1 MNSFINDSSN
11 KILNSHPRIM
21 SISANYKKYLN
32 KKATESHMKETMGVS
47 HLNKNL
53 MSVFSASN
61 QRSSFGN
68 RNYSVSQNDIAIFE
82 GLQNDIESLIN
93 EVNELKNRSSRLED
107 EIRQIT
113 ALNLSGQM
121 KTTFLTPNNEPNSNE
136 LNDEQLEQWTNELE
150 ALRTYKNS
158 LVSILYP
165 KELSLLRQ
173 EIDIQKSYIK
183 QLNDFCQLAQAD
195 IDTIYQRNL
204 EITSAPVFSNI
215 MEQDQIIS
223 QLKENVKTAVEEHR
237 RLKAEMITIKSDE
250 QDPNSLLEELEHQ
263 NKIAQ
268 QKLEEKLVELDSLE
282 SVQQNEISTFARSFL
297 NKDKNKS
304 SHSSPKTRD
313 LKNQNSKSKTN
324 RSPKDDNSPRLKK
337 KKRWIQ
343 PNDSTF
349 FSSYDSTEHQ
359 ELISDSNGVS
369 ESQKTKDNRTTIRVG
384 YFKKKVSKNGLMKYV
399 SPFGSVDECVIEKDL
414 KSQYPRYY
422 GIVRYQNHKSAAK
435 AIKNLNGQQVRG
447 GRFHVDWDINPEYES
462 ELEAQGLYSESSITP
477 TNEIKVPLMVSIE
490 SGASDL
496 DEPINQQQNAQN
508 TKEIKEKRKQVC
520 YFFSSSASEDQKH
533 NEELND
539 NQHLSENSHT
549 SALSS
554 SSDKTNQQKPTTSGT
569 IELIFLKFWH

>member
-1 MNSFINDSSN
+1 
-11 KILNSHPRIM
+11 M

-61 QRSSFGN
+61 QRSSFAN

-93 EVNELKNRSSRLED
+93 EVNELKNHANRLED
-107 EIRQIT
+107 EIRQTT

-173 EIDIQKSYIK
+173 EIDIQKSCIK
-183 QLNDFCQLAQAD
+183 QLNDFCQSAQAD

-250 QDPNSLLEELEHQ
+250 QDPNSLLEELENQ

-268 QKLEEKLVELDSLE
+268 QKLEEKMVELDSLE
-282 SVQQNEISTFARSFL
+282 SVQQNEISSLARSFL

-304 SHSSPKTRD
+304 SHSSPKTRE

-337 KKRWIQ
+337 NKRWIQ

-349 FSSYDSTEHQ
+349 LSSYDSTEHQ

-369 ESQKTKDNRTTIRVG
+369 GSQKTKDNRTTIRVG
-384 YFKKKVSKNGLMKYV
+384 YFKKKASKNGLMKYV
-399 SPFGSVDECVIEKDL
+399 SPYGSVDECVIEKDL

-422 GIVRYQNHKSAAK
+422 GIVRYQTHKSAAK

-447 GRFHVDWDINPEYES
+447 GRFHVDWDSNPEYEC

-496 DEPINQQQNAQN
+496 DEPINKQQNAQN
-508 TKEIKEKRKQVC
+508 TKEIKEKKGETVK
-520 YFFSSSASEDQKH
+520 S
-533 NEELND
+533 N
-539 NQHLSENSHT
+539 
-549 SALSS
+549 
-554 SSDKTNQQKPTTSGT
+554 
-569 IELIFLKFWH
+569 